1 MRGRRKL
8 LLFAGICAGLMAASN
23 ASAAIMLDVGLS
35 SPVQAGWTAVDKY
48 NDYAHA
54 VSGSYLGPVN
64 LGGGV
69 TAGFANA
76 FNATAADRGQAAIE
90 GSPLHA
96 LVLDNLLRDYG
107 GFSNAGGGVY
117 TLYVKGLTPGDYNVT
132 VYSADPNYPNETRAL
147 AVNGTVVTFD
157 PFGSS
162 PTLAMIAKTVTVTVD
177 ATGEMAITRPVG
189 YSAPCKFSGF
199 VIAPVPEPVTL
210 VILLSG
216 IGLVVVRRR
225 R

>member
-1 MRGRRKL
+1 
-8 LLFAGICAGLMAASN
+8 MAASN
-23 ASAAIMLDVGLS
+23 AAAIIKLDVGYN
-35 SPVQAGWTAVDKY
+35 SPVQAGWTALDRN

-54 VSGSYLGPVN
+54 VGGVYLGPVN

-69 TAGFANA
+69 TAGFANS
-76 FNATAADRGQAAIE
+76 FNAMAADRGQAAIE

-96 LVLDNLLRDYG
+96 LGLDNLLRDYG
-107 GFSNAGGGVY
+107 GFGNAGGGVY

-132 VYSADPNYPNETRAL
+132 VYSADPNHPNENRAL

-162 PTLAMIAKTVTVTVD
+162 PTLAMISKTVTVNVS
-177 ATGEMAITRPVG
+177 ATGEMAITRPAG
-189 YSAPCKFSGF
+189 YSAPCKFNGL
-199 VIAPVPEPVTL
+199 VIDVVPEPATL
-210 VILLSG
+210 VMLASG